1 MLAKLAACVVACK
14 SAPTLN
20 PVALTLLHK
29 LAASA
34 IPSLR
39 CRLWWQTNPILVA
52 GGAWF
57 AAQVYIAL
65 WLGYLVLA
73 IYLDNILPNEIGVR
87 RSVPLTHLLSP
98 LKYAAQHA
106 A

>member
-1 MLAKLAACVVACK
+1 MLAKLATCVVACK

-39 CRLWWQTNPILVA
+39 CHWWWQTNPILVA
-52 GGAWF
+52 GRACC

-87 RSVPLTHLLSP
+87 R
-98 LKYAAQHA
+98 
-106 A
+106 